1 MEKNRLYDQHV
12 YRDTGQ
18 ADLTQTHHPLPVP
31 PWTHNMNSSAARV
44 SLRDKYIRG
53 KKENH
58 DVHVYVSYELMTA
71 CVQMV
76 GAVLFLEWV

>member
-1 MEKNRLYDQHV
+1 MINMFTETQDRLTSHKHTTLF
-12 YRDTGQ
+12 RFLPG
-18 ADLTQTHHPLPVP
+18 LTIWTHQLPVCL
-31 PWTHNMNSSAARV
+31 WGTNI
-44 SLRDKYIRG
+44 LGKK